1 LQGLFRG
8 GLLPAV
14 VAATAAQVP
23 VAVFLVLP
31 AAAAT
36 CTVQQQLLLGQPLAS
51 LRLATLLL
59 LA

>member
-8 GLLPAV
+8 GLWPAA
-14 VAATAAQVP
+14 VAATAALVL
-23 VAVFLVLP
+23 VAVLLVLL

-36 CTVQQQLLLGQPLAS
+36 CTVQQQLRQPLAS
-51 LRLATLLL
+51 LRLVTLLL